1 MPVLSF
7 VLLVPASFLVGR
19 LPTALV
25 VAGRH
30 GRDPLAEGSGN
41 PGATNVARVAGRR
54 AGLVV
59 LVADL
64 AKGFVC
70 AAVGSAV
77 GGDGLGMACG
87 IAAVLGHVA
96 PLTRTGGKGVAT
108 AAGVALALQPW
119 AALIAALAFTATIV
133 ATRITALASIAAAV
147 ALTGAVVAIG
157 APAWEIVAFG
167 ALAGLVIGRHADNL
181 RRLRAG
187 TEHRSP

>member
-1 MPVLSF
+1 MPWL
-7 VLLVPASFLVGR
+7 LILVPVSYLVGR
-19 LPTALV
+19 LPSALV

-30 GRDPLAEGSGN
+30 GRDPLSEGSGN

-54 AGLVV
+54 AGVVV
-59 LVADL
+59 LIADM

-70 AAVGSAV
+70 AAAGSAV

-87 IAAVLGHVA
+87 VAAVLGHVA
-96 PLTRTGGKGVAT
+96 PLGRKGGKGVAT
-108 AAGVALALQPW
+108 AAGVALVLQPW
-119 AALIAALAFTATIV
+119 AALVAGLAFAVTIV

-147 ALTGAVVAIG
+147 AMTAAVVATG
-157 APAWEIVAFG
+157 APTWEILSFG
-167 ALAGLVIGRHADNL
+167 ALAGLIIGRHADNL

>member
-1 MPVLSF
+1 MLSL
-7 VLLVPASFLVGR
+7 VLLPLSYLVGR
-19 LPTALV
+19 LPSALV

-54 AGLVV
+54 AGVVV
-59 LVADL
+59 LVADV
-64 AKGFVC
+64 AKGLVC
-70 AAVGSAV
+70 ALVGSVV
-77 GGDGLGMACG
+77 GGDALGMACG
-87 IAAVLGHVA
+87 IAAVVGHVA
-96 PLTRTGGKGVAT
+96 PVTRKGGKGVAT

-119 AALIAALAFTATIV
+119 AALVAAVAFV
-133 ATRITALASIAAAV
+133 ATQAVTHITALASIAAAV
-147 ALTGAVVAIG
+147 VLTAAVVAAG
-157 APAWEIVAFG
+157 APTWEIVAFG